1 MPTPLSPALPA
12 ACLELSGRRRFKQP
26 AAIEKQHVL
35 PQTLGLRAV
44 VCRHHYGGAGC
55 LCFPDHVFD
64 ELGGGKI
71 QMRCRLVEEQDVG
84 LRGKRADQGQFL
96 LLAA

>member
-1 MPTPLSPALPA
+1 MPGR
-12 ACLELSGRRRFKQP
+12 LEKCCRWRRFNKP

-44 VCRHHYGGAGC
+44 VCRHHNGGAGC
-55 LCFPDHVFD
+55 MCLPDHVFD

-71 QMRCRLVEEQDVG
+71 QMCCRLVEEQDVR